1 MKRLWKAGTALLLA
15 ALLILSGCTARG
27 PAPGRERFIRSGRGG
42 RHAGTHDAPP
52 QRGGRIGEPAACE
65 RGNPVPDDYT
75 PELYPV
81 SGAYQM
87 DADAA
92 GSMLWMLYDA
102 AAQGVDL
109 MVVSAYRGTE
119 RQRQNFNNKVQEYIS
134 LGLSEEEAVEV
145 TSQWIAPPGTS
156 EHETGLAADIVTP
169 GYQMLNHGFAETQ
182 AAKWLAGARARV
194 RVHPALPGGQDGDH
208 RDHLRAV
215 AFPVCWKA
223 RGAGDH

>member
-15 ALLILSGCTARG
+15 ALLILSGCTARA
-27 PAPGRERFIRSGRGG
+27 PAPEESVSS
-42 RHAGTHDAPP
+42 APEEEGAMP
-52 QRGGRIGEPAACE
+52 EPTMIPRKEVGELENLLLVNAE
-65 RGNPVPDDYT
+65 NPVPDGYT

-194 RVHPALPGGQDGDH
+194 RVHPALPGGQDGDY

-223 RGAGDH
+223 CGAGDH